1 MISVDKIR
9 EIAEVKI
16 KEGENYIVEI
26 KVKPGNKITIALDN
40 DKAISIA
47 DCVEMSRY
55 VESHLDREKED
66 FELSVMS
73 AGMSEPFKI
82 TRQYIKNIGRQ
93 VDVVTK
99 EGEKYSGKLAAANEE
114 EITLE
119 TKIKEKKGKQVTVS
133 NINLKYNQIKE
144 TKRVISF

>member
-99 EGEKYSGKLAAANEE
+99 EGEKYSGKLTAANEE

-119 TKIKEKKGKQVTVS
+119 TKVKEKKGKQVVIS

>member
-114 EITLE
+114 EIILE